1 MNRGKTISEILGIL
15 IVVIIAISIIGFSGI
30 SEEKQTLKIATTTS
44 LEDTG
49 VLKELTDA
57 FEKKYPNIHVQ
68 TIASGTGQGLEYG
81 KKGDVDLVMVHSKK
95 QELAFIE
102 EGYGSN
108 RTIFAYN
115 FFYVVGPE
123 NDPANIKGM
132 TATEAFEK
140 IMSSG
145 ESNPD
150 AVQFLSR
157 GDKSGTNT
165 REITIWN
172 STGRDYTTSIRDQP
186 WYIETGKGMG
196 DTLIIANE
204 KSAYTLSDSATYLS
218 FKGNITLTALITE
231 GTDLLNVYSLIPI
244 NPDKF
249 SHVNS
254 DAANKWIEFM
264 TSKEGQEILG
274 KYNVDGQKLFNP
286 YLGTEDPEI

>member
-1 MNRGKTISEILGIL
+1 MNRGTKISSILTIL
-15 IVVIIAISIIGFSGI
+15 IVVIIAISLVSFSGI

-57 FEKKYPNIHVQ
+57 FEKKYPNIDVQ
-68 TIASGTGQGLEYG
+68 TIASGTGQALEYG

-102 EGYGSN
+102 EGYGTN

-115 FFYVVGPE
+115 FFYILGPE
-123 NDPANIKGM
+123 NDPANITGS
-132 TATEAFEK
+132 TATEAFNK
-140 IMSSG
+140 IMSLG

-150 AVQFLSR
+150 SVKFLSR

-172 STGRDYTTSIRDQP
+172 STGVDYDTSIRNQP

-231 GTDLLNVYSLIPI
+231 GSDLLNVYSLIPI

-249 SHVNS
+249 PHVNS
-254 DAANKWIEFM
+254 DAANKWIEFI
-264 TSKEGQEILG
+264 TSKEGQDILG

-286 YLGTEDPEI
+286 YVGTGDPKI